1 MISKDCF
8 IKYIEQY
15 QRFSKAFE
23 RIEEALMGKKYSSN
37 MYESDWYD
45 SVGAMLDI
53 FLNSHFTEEGCDI
66 INWWMF
72 EDVDHIIYQTV
83 DSDLFNGRTE
93 IQHDVNNIEDLW
105 NYLLKNKKELF
116 KDV

>member
-1 MISKDCF
+1 MISKKEFKDF
-8 IKYIEQY
+8 ISEYTK
-15 QRFSKAFE
+15 FDKAIE
-23 RIEEALMGKKYSSN
+23 RIENAISGSKYGCN
-37 MYESDWYD
+37 LFECDWYI
-45 SVGAMLDI
+45 STGKMLDI